1 MRPAARL
8 AFPVGT
14 TVVLVTVWVLAW
26 GSLTWANLMS
36 GIAVA
41 LAVLAL
47 VPEVGHPA
55 LHRPRR
61 PVVRPLR
68 ALRLLARIVG
78 DVVASNMELT
88 REVVT
93 PRSGVATGVVR
104 VPLAGCSDEV
114 VTIVASLVALT
125 PGTMPV
131 DVARD
136 PTVLYVHVLHLD
148 DAEAVRRSIW
158 SLRDQV
164 LRAFGTAEAI
174 AEVERVKAESRAG
187 EAP

>member
-1 MRPAARL
+1 VRPAARL

-14 TVVLVTVWVLAW
+14 AAVLVTVWVLAW
-26 GSLTWANLMS
+26 GSITWANVLS
-36 GIAVA
+36 GTAVA
-41 LAVLAL
+41 VAVLAL
-47 VPEVGHPA
+47 VPAIG
-55 LHRPRR
+55 RPQGRA
-61 PVVRPLR
+61 VVRPVPT
-68 ALRLLARIVG
+68 LRLLARIVR
-78 DVVASNMELT
+78 DVLASNIQLT

-131 DVARD
+131 DMARY

-164 LRAFGTAEAI
+164 LRAVGSADAI
-174 AEVERVKAESRAG
+174 AEVERVKAAIRAG

>member
-1 MRPAARL
+1 VRPAARL
-8 AFPVGT
+8 AYPVGT
-14 TVVLVTVWVLAW
+14 VVMLVTVWVLAW
-26 GSLTWANLMS
+26 GSLTWANLVS
-36 GIAVA
+36 GAAVA
-41 LAVLAL
+41 VGVLAL
-47 VPEVGHPA
+47 VPEIGHPT
-55 LHRPRR
+55 RR
-61 PVVRPLR
+61 VVVRPLP
-68 ALRLLARIVG
+68 ALRLLVRVVR
-78 DVVASNMELT
+78 DVLASNLQLT

-93 PRSGVATGVVR
+93 PRSGVALGIVR

-148 DAEAVRRSIW
+148 DPEAVRRSIW

-164 LRAFGTAEAI
+164 VRAFGTRDAI
-174 AEVERVKAESRAG
+174 AEVERVKAASRAG
-187 EAP
+187 ETGS

>member
-1 MRPAARL
+1 VRPAARL

-14 TVVLVTVWVLAW
+14 AAVLVTVWVLAW
-26 GSLTWANLMS
+26 GSVTWANVLS
-36 GIAVA
+36 GTAVA
-41 LAVLAL
+41 VAVLGL
-47 VPEVGHPA
+47 IPEVGHPA
-55 LHRPRR
+55 GRA
-61 PVVRPLR
+61 VVRPLPT
-68 ALRLLARIVG
+68 LRLLARIAR
-78 DVVASNMELT
+78 DVAASNLHLI

-131 DVARD
+131 DVARN

-164 LRAFGTAEAI
+164 VRAVGSADAI
-174 AEVERVKAESRAG
+174 AEVERVKAASRTGA
-187 EAP
+187 AP